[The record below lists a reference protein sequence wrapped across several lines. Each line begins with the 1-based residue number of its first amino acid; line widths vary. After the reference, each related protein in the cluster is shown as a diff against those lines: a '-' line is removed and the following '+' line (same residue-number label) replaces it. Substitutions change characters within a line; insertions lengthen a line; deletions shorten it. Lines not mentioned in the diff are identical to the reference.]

1 MKRPMRILG
10 IETSCD
16 ETAAAVVSS
25 DRQIL
30 STIVHSQI
38 TDHQPYGG
46 VVPEIA
52 ARNHLAHLQP
62 VIREALHQAQMSLS
76 DIDGL
81 AVTAGPGLIGGV
93 MVGVMAAKAMAAA
106 LNKPFLAINHL
117 EGHALT
123 VRLTDATPFP
133 FLLLLMS
140 GGHCQILLVK
150 ELANY
155 QILGQT
161 IDDAAGE
168 AFDKVA
174 KCLDLDY
181 PGGPQIEQLALT
193 GDETRYPLPRPL
205 KGRAGCDF
213 SFAGLKTAARQLILG
228 GEVVSEQDRA
238 DLCASFQA
246 AVRDCLLDRLQHA
259 LAKLT
264 ELAEL
269 GDLSAPVNHVV
280 LAGGVA
286 ANQALRGALTN
297 LCSEHHKIFVA
308 PPLKLCTD
316 NAVMIAWAG
325 LERLERGWTS
335 PLDFKPRPR
344 WPLTELKHENR
355 T

>member
-1 MKRPMRILG
+1 MRVLG

-16 ETAAAVVSS
+16 ETAAAIVSS

-30 STIVHSQI
+30 SNVIHAQI
-38 TDHQPYGG
+38 DDHQPYGG

-52 ARNHLAHLQP
+52 ARNHLAYLQQ
-62 VIREALHQAQMSLS
+62 VVEKSLTDAHMTLS
-76 DIDGL
+76 EVDAI

-106 LNKPFLAINHL
+106 LNKPIIAVNHL

-123 VRLTDATPFP
+123 ARLTDNVPFP
-133 FLLLLMS
+133 FLLMLMS
-140 GGHCQILLVK
+140 GGHCQILHVK
-150 ELANY
+150 DLGDY
-155 QILGQT
+155 HLLGQT

-181 PGGPQIEQLALT
+181 PGGPQIEKLALV
-193 GDETRYPLPRPL
+193 GDKKRYQLPRPL

-213 SFAGLKTAARQLILG
+213 SFAGLKTAARNLILSG
-228 GEVVSEQDRA
+228 AVVTEQDKA

-246 AVRDCLLDRLQHA
+246 AVRDCLVNRLQHA
-259 LAKLT
+259 LAET
-264 ELAEL
+264 
-269 GDLSAPVNHVV
+269 PVEVSHVV
-280 LAGGVA
+280 LSGGVA
-286 ANQALRGALTN
+286 ANLYLREALTTVCLN
-297 LCSEHHKIFVA
+297 YGKVFVA

-325 LERLERGWTS
+325 LERLHRGLTS
-335 PLDFKPRPR
+335 SLDFQPRPR
-344 WPLTELKHENR
+344 WSLMELKNG
-355 T
+355 

>member
-1 MKRPMRILG
+1 MRVLG
-10 IETSCD
+10 IESSCD

-25 DRQIL
+25 DKEIL
-30 STIVHSQI
+30 SNIIYAQI
-38 TDHQPYGG
+38 AEHQPYGG

-52 ARNHLAHLQP
+52 ARNHLTY
-62 VIREALHQAQMSLS
+62 LHQVIERSLLEAELTLT
-76 DIDGL
+76 DIDAI

-106 LNKPFLAINHL
+106 LDKPLIAVNHL

-123 VRLTDATPFP
+123 ARLTDDVPFP

-150 ELANY
+150 ELGDY
-155 QILGQT
+155 EILGSS

-181 PGGPQIEQLALT
+181 PGGPEIEKLAQQ
-193 GDETRYPLPRPL
+193 GNEARYKLPRPL
-205 KGRAGCDF
+205 IGREGCDF
-213 SFAGLKTAARQLILG
+213 SFAGLKTAARNLILTA
-228 GEVVSEQDRA
+228 EVQSIQDKA

-246 AVRDCLLDRLQHA
+246 AVKDCLVDRLQQA
-259 LAKLT
+259 LKHLP
-264 ELAEL
+264 
-269 GDLSAPVNHVV
+269 DNVKHVV

-286 ANQALRGALTN
+286 ANQYLRQALTQV
-297 LCSEHHKIFVA
+297 CKEQQKIFVA

-325 LERLERGWTS
+325 LERLKRGWVS
-335 PLDFKPRPR
+335 SLDFQPRPR
-344 WPLTELKHENR
+344 WPLTELKNG
-355 T
+355 